1 MYQTFAGPPEA
12 LREGKKF
19 PSFFMS
25 ERGAENEMIDK
36 K

>member
-19 PSFFMS
+19 PSFFYVGA
-25 ERGAENEMIDK
+25 GAENEMIDK